1 MIWCFSFSFE
11 EENLHS
17 FPSFFLLFPVGYE
30 RVMNG
35 VFIGLILPNYTL
47 APILSFS
54 LQFESRSLCL
64 YIFLFNFLII
74 TFIYHVYNNIVIY
87 SLLYF
92 FSEDFTNTVRN
103 YFFFLIIFCDFII
116 LHCLKNCFVVTFIFF
131 SISLSPSHYL
141 NHEFCKLF
149 CFVFNFC

>member
-17 FPSFFLLFPVGYE
+17 FPSFFLLFPAGYE

-92 FSEDFTNTVRN
+92 FLRILQIRLE
-103 YFFFLIIFCDFII
+103 IIFFPHYI
-116 LHCLKNCFVVTFIFF
+116 LWFYHSTLFK
-131 SISLSPSHYL
+131 
-141 NHEFCKLF
+141 KLF
-149 CFVFNFC
+149 CGYLHILFYQFVSVSLPKPWVLQTVLFCV